1 MLPRRVTGTACEAA
15 NVTPLIA
22 FKRIGRTPSRSPL
35 AMCRVEGLRGFIMM
49 MTTVL
54 MVLIMMRSCKWCEL
68 REEHDDDSLTIMVM
82 IAGKPSL
89 SLLSFMAAALSTE
102 GYTSNHKPH

>member
-35 AMCRVEGLRGFIMM
+35 AGLRGSG
-49 MTTVL
+49 L
-54 MVLIMMRSCKWCEL
+54 H
-68 REEHDDDSLTIMVM
+68 HDDDD
-82 IAGKPSL
+82 
-89 SLLSFMAAALSTE
+89 SFDGVDHDE
-102 GYTSNHKPH
+102 VVQVV